1 MIHDLFI
8 MAMAGAIVNK
18 VLFKEFPKGKSGW
31 VTALILGAL
40 GYIPGAILG
49 SSLGLRGNIISDV
62 VLTGVGTCIV
72 LVVAAK
78 LRSRKPASEPAKQ

>member
-18 VLFKEFPKGKSGW
+18 VLFKTFPKGKAGW

-40 GYIPGAILG
+40 GYIPGVILG
-49 SSLGLRGNIISDV
+49 SSLGLRGNFISDV

-78 LRSRKPASEPAKQ
+78 IRSRKPASEPAK

>member
-1 MIHDLFI
+1 MIRDLVVMI
-8 MAMAGAIVNK
+8 MAGAIVNK
-18 VLFKEFPKGKSGW
+18 VLFKSFPKGKAGW
-31 VTALILGAL
+31 VTALILGAF

-78 LRSRKPASEPAKQ
+78 LRSRKPASEPAK

>member
-1 MIHDLFI
+1 MIHDLCI
-8 MAMAGAIVNK
+8 MTLAGAIVNR
-18 VLFKEFPKGKSGW
+18 VLFKTFPKGKAGW

-49 SSLGLRGNIISDV
+49 SSLGLRGNFISDV
-62 VLTGVGTCIV
+62 VLTTVGTCIV

-78 LRSRKPASEPAKQ
+78 LRSRKPASEPAK